1 MSDKEQPKTAA
12 QQPVVVNIVQPDRA
26 AEGAKAMAEGRAL
39 NMDEGPVMGRYLTPA
54 GTYVD
59 ANGEPLKDQDKG

>member
-1 MSDKEQPKTAA
+1 MSDKEQPKAAA

-39 NMDEGPVMGRYLTPA
+39 NMDETTPGGRYLKGEQLVNA
-54 GTYVD
+54 D
-59 ANGEPLKDQDKG
+59 GEPIKDSDK